1 MQTLYITER
10 VKHPCEHDNS
20 SDGRTHP
27 KKAQKQG
34 KVNGE
39 EQVAKLSANT
49 AASYLLKFTTCIKLV
64 QAASNFLQSDRKS
77 TTMYLFSSEKEP
89 VC

>member
-1 MQTLYITER
+1 MECTEDLSKEDAAELQTLYITER

-39 EQVAKLSANT
+39 EQVSSVQTLLHPTYLS
-49 AASYLLKFTTCIKLV
+49 SL
-64 QAASNFLQSDRKS
+64 
-77 TTMYLFSSEKEP
+77 P
-89 VC
+89 V